1 MEPYHL
7 TLWAG
12 LAIGLAF
19 GIAARATGFCLVSGL
34 RGWWVAGERTKIR
47 AFALALAVAVAA
59 SQALDAAGLVDLR
72 RSLYAQ
78 TTFAPAVILAGGL
91 LFGYG
96 MVLANG
102 CGARALVLLPGG
114 NLRSFVVLACLGIA
128 AYATLSG
135 LLAPLRVAAASW
147 GTVSAAPDL
156 AALLS
161 SWGLAEGAARLALA
175 LVLAGGL
182 GLLVLRG
189 TGRGDVAFLAGGAA
203 IGLLVAAGWYAT
215 GILGFDDF
223 EPAPLASLTFVAPVG
238 ETIQY
243 AMLATGMRPSFGVA
257 VVAGVFAGAFVT
269 ALATRTA
276 RLEGFAS
283 PQAMLRSM
291 AGGAL
296 MGIGGALA
304 LGCSIG
310 QGLTGLSTLAPASF
324 VAAGGILAGARAALC
339 GPLRVAGSAAADA
352 AR

>member
-1 MEPYHL
+1 MEAVEL

-19 GIAARATGFCLVSGL
+19 GIAARLGGFCLVSGL
-34 RGWWVAGERTKIR
+34 RGWWLSGEDAKMR
-47 AFALALAVAVAA
+47 AFALALAVAIAGA
-59 SQALDAAGLVDLR
+59 QALDIAGLVDLR

-78 TTFAPAVILAGGL
+78 TGFSPALILTGGL

-114 NLRSFVVLACLGIA
+114 NLRSFVVLVSLGIA

-135 LLAPLRVAAASW
+135 LIAPLRVAASAFGAVASP
-147 GTVSAAPDL
+147 PDL
-156 AALLS
+156 AAALS
-161 SWGLAEGAARLALA
+161 SHGLSETAARLAVAAPLAALLAFLA
-175 LVLAGGL
+175 LRRAPRAEWVVLAGGA
-182 GLLVLRG
+182 V
-189 TGRGDVAFLAGGAA
+189 
-203 IGLLVAAGWYAT
+203 IGLLVVAGWYAT
-215 GILGFDDF
+215 GVLGADDF
-223 EPAPLASLTFVAPVG
+223 APAALASLTFVAPVG

-257 VVAGVFAGAFVT
+257 VVAGVFAGALVT
-269 ALATRTA
+269 ALATGTA

-291 AGGAL
+291 GGGAL
-296 MGIGGALA
+296 MGVGGALA

-324 VAAGGILAGARAALC
+324 VAACGILGGAWVALR
-339 GPLRVAGSAAADA
+339 GPLRVARPVAAEQ
-352 AR
+352 R